1 MPLDPSPSGT
11 YDSAAMRKDPLPS
24 GAYVKASKMP
34 LDPFQKGVYNSATMR
49 KDLPKGAYGKASSM
63 PIDLPPSG
71 VYDSASTMRKD
82 RTRDNER
89 FVHMLK
95 GRIDQFALSLASSD
109 TKNYIQQL
117 VIEPFLQYIIQRFF
131 PYLVIALCI
140 FCGMLILVILIFVLQ
155 LMNRNSVCSACMQ
168 TMMGT
173 K

>member
-1 MPLDPSPSGT
+1 MPL
-11 YDSAAMRKDPLPS
+11 DPLPS
-24 GAYVKASKMP
+24 GAYVKASKIP
-34 LDPFQKGVYNSATMR
+34 LDPFQKGVYDSTTMR
-49 KDLPKGAYGKASSM
+49 KDPLPKGAYGKASSM
-63 PIDLPPSG
+63 PI
-71 VYDSASTMRKD
+71 D

>member
-1 MPLDPSPSGT
+1 MPLDPS
-11 YDSAAMRKDPLPS
+11 PS

-34 LDPFQKGVYNSATMR
+34 L
-49 KDLPKGAYGKASSM
+49 
-63 PIDLPPSG
+63 DLPPSG

>member
-1 MPLDPSPSGT
+1 MPLDPLPKGVHDSASMRKGV
-11 YDSAAMRKDPLPS
+11 YDSATMRKDPLPK
-24 GAYVKASKMP
+24 GAYVKAP
-34 LDPFQKGVYNSATMR
+34 
-49 KDLPKGAYGKASSM
+49 SM
-63 PIDLPPSG
+63 PI
-71 VYDSASTMRKD
+71 D

-168 TMMGT
+168 TMVGT

>member
-1 MPLDPSPSGT
+1 MHLEH
-11 YDSAAMRKDPLPS
+11 
-24 GAYVKASKMP
+24 
-34 LDPFQKGVYNSATMR
+34 
-49 KDLPKGAYGKASSM
+49 
-63 PIDLPPSG
+63 
-71 VYDSASTMRKD
+71 DSASTTRKD
-82 RTRDNER
+82 PSPKGVYVKTPLDPLLKGVYVKAPLDRTKDNER

-131 PYLVIALCI
+131 PYLVIVLCI

-168 TMMGT
+168 TMVGA